1 VGLLFKDNKITITKR
16 KVKIMTENL
25 TEEEKERL
33 AEIILTV
40 WEEADHLSGMYN
52 GDFRWAISRLVGNK
66 KIKFDIP

>member
-1 VGLLFKDNKITITKR
+1 
-16 KVKIMTENL
+16 MTENL